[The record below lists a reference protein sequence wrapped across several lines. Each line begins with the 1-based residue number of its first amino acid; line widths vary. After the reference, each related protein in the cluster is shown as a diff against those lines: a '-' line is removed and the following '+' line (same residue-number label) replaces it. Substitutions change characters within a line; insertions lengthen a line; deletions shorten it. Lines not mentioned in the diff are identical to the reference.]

1 MTDAIDQ
8 ACEQEAF
15 FLASALSKQAKKP
28 HLQETGTCLNCEAV
42 VAVGL
47 FCDADCR
54 DDFERRCKSEK
65 LNK

>member
-1 MTDAIDQ
+1 MTDAIDH
-8 ACEQEAF
+8 ACEQAEF
-15 FLASALSKQAKKP
+15 FLASALSEQAKKP
-28 HLQETGTCLNCEAV
+28 HLQATGKCLNCDEA

-54 DDFERRCKSEK
+54 DDFESRCKSEK